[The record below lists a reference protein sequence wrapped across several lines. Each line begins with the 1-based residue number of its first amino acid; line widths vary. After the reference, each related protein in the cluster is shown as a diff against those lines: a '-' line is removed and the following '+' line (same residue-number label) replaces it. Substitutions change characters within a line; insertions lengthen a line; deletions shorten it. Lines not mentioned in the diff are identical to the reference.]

1 MMARYGFIITGK
13 TAGIYTKM
21 LAVCTTEKYIT
32 SDFYYLISF
41 LKNFIFTAVLS
52 SQKNWKESIELSQA
66 SPVPTHA

>member
-52 SQKNWKESIELSQA
+52 SQKN
-66 SPVPTHA
+66 